1 MAKRGRSP
9 GFKMTSHHIN
19 KIQSAKIIKNLER
32 IALGKNPDVPA
43 SAQVAAAN
51 VLLRKTIPDLQNV
64 EHQGNQEVT
73 LRTIVT
79 GVRREGDE

>member
-9 GFKMTSHHIN
+9 GFTMTSHHIH

-32 IALGKNPDVPA
+32 IALGTTEAKA
-43 SAQVAAAN
+43 SEQVAAAN
-51 VLLRKTIPDLQNV
+51 VLLRKVIPDLQSV
-64 EHQGNQEVT
+64 EQQSNQNIT

-79 GVRREGDE
+79 GVKRDGDE